1 MPFRRRTAAV
11 VLIVLTALAVLVRIF
26 FSSESNLKR
35 YAGLV
40 EREIAQ
46 REEEAAVY
54 ASELQISPDRLVP
67 SPALLQASWGL
78 KFYNIAWYQGDSL
91 VYQLNSKFLPGL
103 PPNAFDEEVV
113 FQQDNRIY
121 IGKPLSYPGAPAIR
135 AVAWIPVWEEG
146 AGFTGLPRIPATVI
160 PSFGYENWPPVKN
173 AQGEKLFALMADG
186 PVPDPFGRGLLGI
199 LLLGIAL
206 VTVYLL
212 NGAAT
217 GLVQKYSP
225 WAGALFLI
233 LVAAALQLAMRWPWL
248 QEQWEMLG
256 MSGGVLQQAVQNQ
269 TLGGLLLNAVLLL
282 WFMVFFHRHFEEIPL
297 PSLSRAAAFGFS
309 AVNYLSILMGM
320 IVVAQTV
327 RNMVFFS
334 DLNIYL
340 DNIFQMD
347 AGGFAGIL
355 VLMLLLLAFFLFSHR
370 MTQTIVGFGLP
381 PALRMT
387 AFGLALA
394 ISIPFFW
401 WTGIPLPVAGFA
413 LAAIIFVVTLD
424 LFADTTSPS
433 LTWMIFLLILV
444 SLLPSLMLSSFRL
457 AREDEFQRQ
466 AAIRLSEA
474 RDPVAEDIIR
484 SIPDSL
490 QDIGSWLGENDYLKT
505 FYHLD
510 TTRRSA
516 NGDFPEIDS
525 LGGKPAY
532 SFGAYG
538 TLVKAAHSS
547 QPQLSALLT
556 PLSYKGIRRLDDYEY
571 AIYHRGALTDQSPNS
586 LLPNRVPADL
596 PEAGAAARRTLS
608 DGNQIEW
615 LFHNRNGNVAIVRR
629 SVDDLSGPISLTSY
643 MMAIFFL
650 LIPVLGLIN
659 HWFPFLPPS
668 LEFLHTRR
676 PAMSTRI
683 QLWVVGFLLGSFVL
697 VGLVSIW
704 NFRKNS
710 DDNQALQIRAKTDVI
725 RAEAARQIREQHIQ
739 GPGPDLYAMLEQLGR
754 LHKAELLVYNPEGL
768 LMRNAAPAFDGEKW
782 FGKYMPGPIRH
793 LLAESNTAFF
803 LENDRAG
810 RFPVQ
815 VVYFPVRTL
824 DGGISAFLAL
834 PFIDQPSSLQK
845 DISAFLSSLISVYV
859 SLLVFAGALAIFIA
873 NSTTKPISQLGE
885 SLRKLKLGKNEPL
898 EYQGDDELGALIE
911 EYNRTLQKLE
921 ESTTQLAASERETGW
936 RQVARQVAHE
946 INNPLTPMSLDIQ
959 RLQMAVK
966 MRPEKAGEIAEEVS
980 GQIMEQIS
988 VLKGIASSFAH
999 FGQMPQTELS
1009 VFSLSELVAKVHGL
1023 FRNTQSSVEFNLS
1036 LPEEPC
1042 EIEADKY
1049 QIARVFN
1056 NLYKNAIQAIPED
1069 REGMIAGKVI
1079 CGDGKVL
1086 VEVRDNGT
1094 GIPEDMREKVFEPN
1108 FTTKTSGS
1116 GLGLAMSKSMVEAA
1130 KGRIWVE
1137 SEPGKG
1143 TSFFVEFPL
1152 AGAENS

>member
-1 MPFRRRTAAV
+1 MPFRRRTAAI

-26 FSSESNLKR
+26 FSSESNLER
-35 YAGLV
+35 YAGLI

-46 REEEAAVY
+46 REREAAVY
-54 ASELQISPDRLVP
+54 AGELHISAGRPAP

-91 VYQLNSKFLPGL
+91 IYQLNSKFLPWL
-103 PPNAFDEEVV
+103 PADAVNEEVV
-113 FQQDNRIY
+113 FQQDNRVY
-121 IGKPLSYPGAPAIR
+121 LGKPLSCPGSPAIR
-135 AVAWIPVWEEG
+135 ALAWIPVWEEG
-146 AGFTGLPRIPATVI
+146 AGFSGLPRIPANVM
-160 PSFGYENWPPVKN
+160 PSFGYENWPPVRN
-173 AQGEKLFALMADG
+173 AQGEKLFSLMAEG
-186 PVPDPFGRGLLGI
+186 PVRDPTGKSLLAI

-206 VTVYLL
+206 ATVYIL
-212 NGAAT
+212 NGVAT
-217 GLVQKYSP
+217 GLVRKYSP

-233 LVAAALQLAMRWPWL
+233 LVAAALQMAMRWPWL

-256 MSGGVLQQAVQNQ
+256 MSGGVFQQAVQHQ
-269 TLGGLLLNAVLLL
+269 TLGGLLLNSVLLL
-282 WFMVFFHRHFEEIPL
+282 WFMIFFHRHFEEIPV
-297 PSLSRAAAFGFS
+297 PPLSRAAAFGLS
-309 AVNYLSILMGM
+309 AVNYLAILMGM

-334 DLNIYL
+334 DLNIFL

-347 AGGFAGIL
+347 AGGLAGIL

-381 PALRMT
+381 PALRI
-387 AFGLALA
+387 ASFGVALA

-401 WTGIPLPVAGFA
+401 WTGIPLPVSGVV
-413 LAAIIFVVTLD
+413 LAAIVFVVTLD

-457 AREDEFQRQ
+457 AKEDEVQQ
-466 AAIRLSEA
+466 QVAIQLSGA
-474 RDPVAEDIIR
+474 RDPLAEDILR
-484 SIPDSL
+484 NFPDSVRN
-490 QDIGSWLGENDYLKT
+490 IGLWLGKNSYLSA
-505 FYHLD
+505 FYQLD
-510 TTRRSA
+510 TARRSA
-516 NGDFPEIDS
+516 NSDFSVIDS
-525 LGGKPAY
+525 LDGMPAY
-532 SFGAYG
+532 TFGSFG
-538 TLVKAAHSS
+538 TLVKTAHSW
-547 QPQLSALLT
+547 QPPLPALLN
-556 PLSYKGIRRLDDYEY
+556 PLSYKGIHKLDDYEY
-571 AIYHRGALTDQSPNS
+571 AIYYRGALTDQSPNS

-596 PEAGAAARRTLS
+596 PEAGAATRKTLS
-608 DGNQIEW
+608 DGSQIEW
-615 LFHNRNGNVAIVRR
+615 LFHNPNGNVAIVRR
-629 SVDDLSGPISLTSY
+629 SVDDLSGPISLASY

-650 LIPVLGLIN
+650 IIPVLGLIN

-676 PAMSTRI
+676 PAMSARI

-697 VGLVSIW
+697 VGLISIW

-710 DDNQALQIRAKTDVI
+710 DENQGLQIRAKTDAI
-725 RAEAARQIREQHIQ
+725 RTEAARQIRERHIQ
-739 GPGPDLYAMLEQLGR
+739 GTGPELYAMLGQLGR
-754 LHKAELLVYNPEGL
+754 LHKAELLVYDPEGR
-768 LMRNAAPAFDGEKW
+768 LMRNAAPALDGERW
-782 FGKYMPGPIRH
+782 FGEYMPGNIRYS
-793 LLAESNTAFF
+793 LVENNTAFI
-803 LENDRAG
+803 LESDRAG
-810 RFPVQ
+810 KFPVQ

-845 DISAFLSSLISVYV
+845 EISAFLSSLISVYV

-873 NSTTKPISQLGE
+873 NSTTRPISQLGE

-1023 FRNTQSSVEFNLS
+1023 FRNTQSTVEFNLS

-1069 REGMIAGKVI
+1069 REGMITGKVV
-1079 CGDGKVL
+1079 CGGGKVQ

-1094 GIPEDMREKVFEPN
+1094 GIPEEMREKVFEPN

>member
-26 FSSESNLKR
+26 FSSESNLER

-46 REEEAAVY
+46 RTQEAVAY
-54 ASELQISPDRLVP
+54 ANELHISPGHLAP
-67 SPALLQASWGL
+67 SPALTQVSWGL

-91 VYQLNSKFLPGL
+91 VYQLNSKFLPWRPADAVGG
-103 PPNAFDEEVV
+103 EVV
-113 FQQDNRIY
+113 FQQDNGVY
-121 IGKPLSYPGAPAIR
+121 LGKSLSYPANTAIR
-135 AVAWIPVWEEG
+135 AIAWIPVWEEG
-146 AGFTGLPRIPATVI
+146 AGFTGLPRIPKTVM
-160 PSFGYENWPPVKN
+160 PSFGNENGPTVKN
-173 AQGEKLFALMADG
+173 VQGEKLFSLMADG
-186 PVPDPFGRGLLGI
+186 PVHDPFGRGLLAI

-206 VTVYLL
+206 ATVYLL

-217 GLVQKYSP
+217 GLARKYSP
-225 WAGALFLI
+225 WAGALFLL
-233 LVAAALQLAMRWPWL
+233 LVAAAIQLAMSWPWL
-248 QEQWEMLG
+248 QEQWKMLG
-256 MSGGVLQQAVQNQ
+256 MSGGVLQQAVQSQ
-269 TLGGLLLNAVLLL
+269 TLGGLLLNSALLL
-282 WFMVFFHRHFEEIPL
+282 WFMIFFHRHFEEIPV
-297 PSLSRAAAFGFS
+297 PSLSRAAAFVLS
-309 AVNYLSILMGM
+309 AVNYLAILMGM
-320 IVVAQTV
+320 IVVAQTL

-334 DLNIYL
+334 DLNIYP

-347 AGGFAGIL
+347 AGGLVGIL

-387 AFGLALA
+387 AFGVALA
-394 ISIPFFW
+394 VSLPFFW
-401 WTGIPLPVAGFA
+401 WTGIPLPVSGFA
-413 LAAIIFVVTLD
+413 LAAIVFVVTLD
-424 LFADTTSPS
+424 LFADTASPS

-457 AREDEFQRQ
+457 AKENEVQRQ
-466 AAIRLSEA
+466 VAIQLSGA
-474 RDPVAEDIIR
+474 RDPVAEGILR
-484 SIPDSL
+484 NFPDTVR
-490 QDIGSWLGENDYLKT
+490 DVRSWLEKNSYLSA
-505 FYHLD
+505 FYQLD
-510 TTRRSA
+510 TALRSTHS
-516 NGDFPEIDS
+516 NFPRIDS
-525 LGGKPAY
+525 LNGKPAY
-532 SFGAYG
+532 SFGAIG
-538 TLVKAAHSS
+538 TLVKAAHSW
-547 QPQLSALLT
+547 QPQLSALLN
-556 PLSYKGIRRLDDYEY
+556 PLSYKGIQRLDDYEY
-571 AIYHRGALTDQSPNS
+571 AIYYRGALTDQSPNS

-596 PEAGAAARRTLS
+596 PEAGTALRKTVT
-608 DGNQIEW
+608 DGKQIEW
-615 LFHNRNGNVAIVRR
+615 LFHNPNGNAAIVRR
-629 SVDDLSGPISLTSY
+629 SVGDISGPISLASY

-650 LIPVLGLIN
+650 IIPILGLIN

-676 PAMSTRI
+676 PAMSARI

-710 DDNQALQIRAKTDVI
+710 DENQGLQIRAKTDVI
-725 RAEAARQIREQHIQ
+725 RTEAARQIRERRIQ
-739 GPGPDLYAMLEQLGR
+739 GPGSELYSMLEQLGR
-754 LHKAELLVYNPEGL
+754 LHKAELLVYDPEGR
-768 LMRNAAPAFDGEKW
+768 LMRNATPAFDGERW
-782 FGKYMPGPIRH
+782 FGKYMPGNIRH
-793 LLAESNTAFF
+793 LLAETNTAFF
-803 LENDRAG
+803 LENDRAD

-815 VVYFPVRTL
+815 VVYFPVRTP

-834 PFIDQPSSLQK
+834 PFINQPGSLQK

-859 SLLVFAGALAIFIA
+859 SLLLFAGALAIFIA
-873 NSTTKPISQLGE
+873 NSTTRPISQLGE

-898 EYQGDDELGALIE
+898 EYRGDDELGALIE

-921 ESTTQLAASERETGW
+921 ESTTQLATSEREIGW

-946 INNPLTPMSLDIQ
+946 INNPLTPMALDIQ

-966 MRPEKAGEIAEEVS
+966 MRPEKAGEIAEEIS
-980 GQIMEQIS
+980 GQIMEQIAI
-988 VLKGIASSFAH
+988 LKGIASSFAH

-1009 VFSLSELVAKVHGL
+1009 VFSLRDLVAKVHGL
-1023 FRNTQSSVEFNLS
+1023 FRNTQSAVEFDLA
-1036 LPEEPC
+1036 LPEDSC
-1042 EIEADKY
+1042 DIAADKF

-1069 REGMIAGKVI
+1069 RVGKIEARVSHS
-1079 CGDGKVL
+1079 DGKAL
-1086 VEVRDNGT
+1086 VEVRDNGA